1 MNYELLTRIYQG
13 TKILDLHKYTQHD
26 HMPNRWS
33 VSGRMVSPV
42 SIWGPFNPHNSSSV
56 LLVSTSCSECRVCTS
71 CHLCQIIWNDWWLFW
86 FPALIH
92 PLSAGSRGTLSPAG
106 QMGSSCWTPSDSQSL
121 CCVAIHLKL
130 FQVHRQYELWITS
143 YSRYLSASQ

>member
-13 TKILDLHKYTQHD
+13 TKILDLRKYTQHD

-33 VSGRMVSPV
+33 VSGRMVGPV
-42 SIWGPFNPHNSSSV
+42 SVWGPFNPHNSSSV